1 MNATLPNE
9 VSANPDTIRVFSKD
23 IKKRLIDLGATNVDA
38 ITITQG
44 VSSYLQSLFNRLS
57 TSNLSDP
64 ILFLGDFDLKF
75 LLTFL
80 SNDAFTKKYLLVFND
95 LKSNDVIKSK
105 TALDADRTI
114 RDVTDLGDNKNGLYM
129 FSVLFRTHIKDAA
142 VPRVDSYLIHTNND
156 VFESDYFKTSKDSS
170 LFVKAKV
177 NDRSDDRKSYTDS
190 IFSSNRKMI
199 PSKIS
204 PVIPS
209 SYKLI
214 PGTINSV
221 PFMNG
226 TPGTSKAHSKA
237 HKYTLPSST
246 NGASSHL
253 RTKTSVDS
261 LIRDNDMKMSKYP
274 ILNFLLDSSRAE
286 RN

>member
-190 IFSSNRKMI
+190 IFSSNRKMR